1 MVQNVLRSLG
11 FPYLNSTELN
21 RKNKQWAQ
29 KMFCRTESP
38 NQWNRASNRLLA
50 YRNYQL
56 SPLVSSQP
64 LIQPM
69 HPLIE
74 VDLLSNSPPQDFL
87 DQFGR
92 IPINCLINVRGI
104 HVFPPMFIETIF
116 KLCAPW
122 HSLKSAIF
130 FFRDFTTSTMRPKPL
145 TVTNQC
151 NSSMKKNMINQRNIP
166 KPLEVLLKDMV
177 DTSSFR
183 TSH

>member
-1 MVQNVLRSLG
+1 
-11 FPYLNSTELN
+11 
-21 RKNKQWAQ
+21 
-29 KMFCRTESP
+29 MFCRTESP

-74 VDLLSNSPPQDFL
+74 VDLLSNSPTLDFFG
-87 DQFGR
+87 QFGR
-92 IPINCLINVRGI
+92 IPINSLCSAHSSYVDLK
-104 HVFPPMFIETIF
+104 TIF
-116 KLCAPW
+116 KLCAPG

-130 FFRDFTTSTMRPKPL
+130 FLRDFTTSTMRPKPL